1 MFHFAKQPLLKVLLY
16 IMTMV
21 PTFTSSLFPGGQGW
35 LQEFSNKGADSSDEE
50 AKIGLLRTIITKNIQ
65 TYSFHLLAGG
75 LACSAG
81 GYSPL

>member
-21 PTFTSSLFPGGQGW
+21 PIFTSSLFPGGQGW
-35 LQEFSNKGADSSDEE
+35 RQEFSDKGADSFDE

-65 TYSFHLLAGG
+65 TYSFHLPTGGLAYSAGG
-75 LACSAG
+75 L
-81 GYSPL
+81 